1 MPKLRQKLNKLAKK
15 AKAQK
20 KACFSCITQKFKNS
34 REELKKSIDLESF
47 GGHRLKMLVLI
58 FLIAFTGY
66 VLLFRQNYAK
76 IFLVQKNE
84 RGEKTIQELKQEKL
98 GQDLRG
104 LVAGH
109 PIERM
114 IPYIAQKD
122 RKTAAYLIGIAK
134 KESAWGERRPV
145 LAGKDCYNYWGFRM
159 ERERMGSGGHT
170 CFDSPREA
178 VNVVSRRIAEII
190 ERNDAESAKDLLV
203 WKCGNDCAS
212 TGGRAAADKWA
223 MDVDYYAEQILN

>member
-1 MPKLRQKLNKLAKK
+1 MPKLRQKLNNLAKK
-15 AKAQK
+15 AKTQK
-20 KACFSCITQKFKNS
+20 KACFGYITQNFKNS

-84 RGEKTIQELKQEKL
+84 RGEKTVEELRKEKL

-109 PIERM
+109 PIEKM
-114 IPYIAQKD
+114 IPYIMEKD
-122 RKTAAYLIGIAK
+122 RMTAAYLIGIAK

-145 LAGKDCYNYWGFRM
+145 LAGKDCYNYWGFRL

-190 ERNDAESAKDLLV
+190 ERNDVESARDMLV
-203 WKCGNDCAS
+203 WKCGNDCAA